1 MHKLAQRKQFEHCS
15 HSWLLALRCSVAPGV
30 DIPGSGCTTIV
41 AGGAMDSVAMAW
53 PGGAESI
60 PHSCNGATAPYQ
72 GHVERYREHVIHTRP
87 CAESASADSQP
98 LGELSALSRFRH
110 PRPGREQR
118 KCHPALERPKP
129 SGEHGDEHPWP
140 CRGGLVGQETDP
152 ASTASTGRPRRR
164 NGIERRRKRRSR
176 TSMDLKIEPGRAF
189 CQNLTIDPR
198 TRVRGTSTY
207 SSTASRASST
217 SVSLSS
223 RLEYALRYAPGAASA
238 LRGLQPG
245 QVARLSVPQ
254 TRPRT
259 G

>member
-1 MHKLAQRKQFEHCS
+1 MESAEPERWSGDDSILPDGDSAMHKLAQRKQFEHCS

-118 KCHPALERPKP
+118 KCHQPL
-129 SGEHGDEHPWP
+129 SGRSP
-140 CRGGLVGQETDP
+140 L
-152 ASTASTGRPRRR
+152 ASTATSTRGCAAAGWSRNIQLPQLRPPR
-164 NGIERRRKRRSR
+164 NAVRAGSG
-176 TSMDLKIEPGRAF
+176 GRA
-189 CQNLTIDPR
+189 
-198 TRVRGTSTY
+198 
-207 SSTASRASST
+207 
-217 SVSLSS
+217 
-223 RLEYALRYAPGAASA
+223 
-238 LRGLQPG
+238 
-245 QVARLSVPQ
+245 AR
-254 TRPRT
+254 RWI
-259 G
+259 

>member
-1 MHKLAQRKQFEHCS
+1 MESAEPERWSGDDSILPDGDSAMHKLAQRKQFEHCS

-140 CRGGLVGQETDP
+140 CRGGLDIQQLPQER
-152 ASTASTGRPRRR
+152 ATAEIGP
-164 NGIERRRKRRSR
+164 
-176 TSMDLKIEPGRAF
+176 
-189 CQNLTIDPR
+189 
-198 TRVRGTSTY
+198 
-207 SSTASRASST
+207 
-217 SVSLSS
+217 
-223 RLEYALRYAPGAASA
+223 
-238 LRGLQPG
+238 
-245 QVARLSVPQ
+245 
-254 TRPRT
+254 
-259 G
+259 